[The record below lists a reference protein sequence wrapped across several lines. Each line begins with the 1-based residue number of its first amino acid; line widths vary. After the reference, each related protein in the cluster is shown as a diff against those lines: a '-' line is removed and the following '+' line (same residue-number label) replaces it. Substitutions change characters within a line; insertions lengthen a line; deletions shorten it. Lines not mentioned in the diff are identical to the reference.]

1 MKTALSASLA
11 FLIIFLCWRIEH
23 NTTPHAGDIYQAHAV
38 DPFETDPIYRTKYIV
53 LGASNGW
60 VKCQCMANGFAC
72 DMQVKDFWKFIA
84 EQNATLTHAN

>member
-1 MKTALSASLA
+1 MKMRLYMALVVLIASTLYI
-11 FLIIFLCWRIEH
+11 LEVQDSP
-23 NTTPHAGDIYQAHAV
+23 PHAGDIYQAHVV

-72 DMQVKDFWKFIA
+72 DMQVKDFWKFIR
-84 EQNATLTHAN
+84 EQHAVGVGH